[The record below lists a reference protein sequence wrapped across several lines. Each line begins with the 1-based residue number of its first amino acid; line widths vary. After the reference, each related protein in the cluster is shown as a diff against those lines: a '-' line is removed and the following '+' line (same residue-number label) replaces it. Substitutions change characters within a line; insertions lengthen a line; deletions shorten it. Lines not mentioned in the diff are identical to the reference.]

1 MKVCVAEDDCFSP
14 EGLVEILEAEGS
26 RVIAAVDVADAI
38 RLFKEQSTAF
48 VCLDNMMLGHS
59 GYEAKMD
66 RERPRDGTS

>member
-14 EGLVEILEAEGS
+14 EGLVEILEAESS

-48 VCLDNMMLGHS
+48 VCLDNMMLCHS
-59 GYEAKMD
+59 GNEAKMD
-66 RERPRDGTS
+66 RERPQDGTS

>member
-14 EGLVEILEAEGS
+14 EGLVEVLEAEGS

-66 RERPRDGTS
+66 RERPQDGTS